1 MKIATLQLY
10 PSLPPG
16 SFEDPKS
23 RGGEGREKEVEPV
36 LCCSHQTLSLA
47 QLPSQRLSNLEKLQP
62 CKKTKK
68 KTKKTKA

>member
-36 LCCSHQTLSLA
+36 L
-47 QLPSQRLSNLEKLQP
+47 
-62 CKKTKK
+62 
-68 KTKKTKA
+68 